1 MFPKLIINLL
11 DMAKAFE
18 MAARW
23 AAKGAIKKVASF
35 DSYLLTYI
43 VYISS
48 IENTQDSLNLPW
60 RP

>member
-48 IENTQDSLNLPW
+48 IEY
-60 RP
+60 